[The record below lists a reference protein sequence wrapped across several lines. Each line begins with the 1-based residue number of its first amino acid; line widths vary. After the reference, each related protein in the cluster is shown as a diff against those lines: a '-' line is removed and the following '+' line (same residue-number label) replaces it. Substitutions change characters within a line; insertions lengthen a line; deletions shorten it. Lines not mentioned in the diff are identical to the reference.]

1 MREFEKAGVAA
12 TDARLDPDL
21 TIMARTDALTVEGI
35 DRAIERMQRYLEA
48 GAGMAFIEAPE
59 SEEQMRRI
67 TREIPAPSMA
77 NMVPGGRT
85 PLLDAARL
93 QELGF
98 ACVAHPT
105 ALSYTLAR
113 AARELLDELNAKGTT
128 SGFEDRMLNFSE
140 FNRVIGLDEIRERET
155 KWYGQPALPGTSSTC
170 SPMLQDESKG
180 KLTMEGQRVMEGTQ
194 P

>member
-128 SGFEDRMLNFSE
+128 SGFEDRSGREPRADGRVGFAGGAERRRLRGHLHLRHCHGPAGGSAPTGGDT
-140 FNRVIGLDEIRERET
+140 NRV
-155 KWYGQPALPGTSSTC
+155 
-170 SPMLQDESKG
+170 
-180 KLTMEGQRVMEGTQ
+180 
-194 P
+194 